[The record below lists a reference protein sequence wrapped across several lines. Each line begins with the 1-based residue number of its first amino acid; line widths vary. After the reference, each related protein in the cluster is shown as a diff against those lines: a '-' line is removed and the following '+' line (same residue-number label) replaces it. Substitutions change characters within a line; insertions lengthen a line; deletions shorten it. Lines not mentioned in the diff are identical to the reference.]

1 MAAEV
6 DLATTAIHV
15 ELADSA
21 GVQATELEELNLG
34 TNEAPRPILITSL
47 LPQPFRQGLVSLLQS
62 FRDVFTWTQTD
73 LPRF

>member
-1 MAAEV
+1 MVVELE
-6 DLATTAIHV
+6 LATIAIGA
-15 ELADSA
+15 ELAESA
-21 GVQATELEELNLG
+21 RVQAIELEELNLA